1 MAHNGHSPFLI
12 AEKSHPSRK
21 CRHWRIRVD
30 WIQQLVD
37 LQIVKFHKIASI
49 NNISDVTTKVVPSF
63 TWEGLS
69 RLMIGASPKFIPGT
83 QINVRYAQQL
93 ARDERARDKNTDLC
107 EDSYAAKLTR
117 VADDESFLRGNAL
130 RGHLF
135 GEQRG
140 SDAGHFSRSISQR
153 SYPIA
158 NTIDGY
164 SVHQSTSAGAA

>member
-1 MAHNGHSPFLI
+1 MLII

-37 LQIVKFHKIASI
+37 LQIVKFHKIDSI

-83 QINVRYAQQL
+83 QINVRFAQQL
-93 ARDERARDKNTDLC
+93 ARDERAREKDTDL
-107 EDSYAAKLTR
+107 ENDSYAAKLTR
-117 VADDESFLRGNAL
+117 VAGDESFNRGKPLRKAL
-130 RGHLF
+130 LGQ
-135 GEQRG
+135 QRG
-140 SDAGHFSRSISQR
+140 SDAGHFSPRIPQR
-153 SYPIA
+153 SCLIA
-158 NTIDGY
+158 NTINGY
-164 SVHQSTSAGAA
+164 PVHQATYAGAA

>member
-1 MAHNGHSPFLI
+1 MLII

-69 RLMIGASPKFIPGT
+69 RLMIGAPPKFIPGT

-93 ARDERARDKNTDLC
+93 ARDERAHDKDTDLVNS
-107 EDSYAAKLTR
+107 SYAAKLTR
-117 VADDESFLRGNAL
+117 AADDKSFYRGKAL
-130 RGHLF
+130 RDHLS

-140 SDAGHFSRSISQR
+140 SDAGHFSREVSQR
-153 SYPIA
+153 SCSIA
-158 NTIDGY
+158 DSIDGY
-164 SVHQSTSAGAA
+164 SVHHATSAGAA